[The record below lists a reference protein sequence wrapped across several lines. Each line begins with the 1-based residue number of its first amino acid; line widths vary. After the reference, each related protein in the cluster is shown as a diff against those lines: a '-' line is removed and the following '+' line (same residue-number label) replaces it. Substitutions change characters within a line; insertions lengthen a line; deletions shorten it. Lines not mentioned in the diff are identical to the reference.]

1 MGPWCRDGCGFWGGG
16 DVTGISDI
24 GLPILPAEI
33 ASEPVRL
40 TAHPLQRCGAFTIAA
55 LSDAGHPRD
64 VDEALLRRV
73 WQETRDQLVAMAELD
88 DAKQPGGFWLSVSYM
103 LWPNS
108 KMNTTNR
115 KKLSP
120 PDRAKATAAWR
131 SVPEMVDWPEAPCV
145 LCARRAC
152 GFFGKVDVPLAASAE
167 YRNTTVPGHDGL
179 ALCVGC
185 LASFYALPHGCL
197 VHRGR
202 LSVVHSWDDD
212 FLAASTRRQVV
223 YTRKQ
228 AWGTPPAMPA
238 GGFEREQ
245 LVLDGIRQYRSRSSV
260 ASDVSLLV
268 FTNSNKDQE
277 FTEYQLS
284 HSMARWVRS
293 VALKP
298 RWSAAYSELERACT
312 TRKVSGAARLAR
324 LLVVEPH
331 RFPHTMAS
339 AVHEA
344 VEAAKSLRVPADAV
358 GLFELLSSYLT
369 EVMRMPDHHLREIE
383 QLGAR
388 AAELIAAQSQSLKK
402 FTVAYRRPG
411 DLRRW
416 INAQSVAWLTADFAK
431 QREPFIEPRQLKLLF
446 EYDDQA
452 WLYRNLF
459 FTAVIAE
466 LHRRGYAPDAE
477 DAADARDNVEKTPTE
492 DGDEEQ

>member
-1 MGPWCRDGCGFWGGG
+1 
-16 DVTGISDI
+16 VTGTSVIS
-24 GLPILPAEI
+24 LPAEL
-33 ASEPVRL
+33 ASEPVWL

-55 LSDAGHPRD
+55 LAGVQHPQE
-64 VDEALLRRV
+64 VGEALFWRV
-73 WQETRDQLVAMAELD
+73 WQDMTDTLVKMAELH

-120 PDRAKATAAWR
+120 QERATATEAWR
-131 SVPEMVDWPEAPCV
+131 SPPDSRDWPGVPCV

-152 GFFGKVDVPLAASAE
+152 GFFGKVDVALAASAE

-212 FLAASTRRQVV
+212 FLAASTRRQIDF
-223 YTRKQ
+223 TRKQ
-228 AWGTPPAMPA
+228 AWGKPPALPP

-245 LVLDGIRQYRSRSSV
+245 LVLEGIRQYRRRAAV

-268 FTNSNKDQE
+268 FTNSNKEQE
-277 FTEYQLS
+277 FTEYRLS
-284 HSMARWVRS
+284 QPLTRWVRS
-293 VALKP
+293 AALKSH
-298 RWSAAYSELERACT
+298 RAAAYAELERACT

-324 LLVVEPH
+324 LLLAEPGQLP
-331 RFPHTMAS
+331 RTIAS

-344 VEAAKSLRVPADAV
+344 VDAAKPPRVPAAAD
-358 GLFELLSSYLT
+358 GLFELLLSYLT
-369 EVMRMPDHHLREIE
+369 EVMRMPDQHVREIE

-388 AAELIAAQSQSLKK
+388 AAELIAAQSQPLKK
-402 FTVAYRRPG
+402 FTVAYRRTG

-416 INAQSVAWLTADFAK
+416 INTQSVEWLTADFTK
-431 QREPFIEPRQLKLLF
+431 QREPFIEPRQIKLLF
-446 EYDDQA
+446 EYGDQA

-466 LHRRGYAPDAE
+466 LHRRGYAPDPD
-477 DAADARDNVEKTPTE
+477 DAADARDTVENTPIE
-492 DGDEEQ
+492 DGDEQQ